1 MGPVITRSEILEV
14 AARVI
19 GKYGF
24 DGASLR
30 RIASEAGISYGT
42 LQYHFRTK
50 DLIWKAVVDEVVVPG
65 WTKTIEGKP
74 GQLSFL
80 VKEFVGNRLEAAIL
94 RPGLSGAVLTDST
107 PEGEERLRYVAEAT
121 SAMREKVRQAL
132 LGLQYRGALRS
143 VDVDAVRV
151 VASIGLGCL
160 SSAKTAIRQLIGVDL
175 DDESQRRALVEG
187 ITDLLLYGM
196 LPR

>member
-1 MGPVITRSEILEV
+1 VISRSEILDV

-19 GKYGF
+19 GEYGF

-50 DLIWKAVVDEVVVPG
+50 DLIWKAVVDEVVVPA
-65 WTKTIEGKP
+65 WRKSIEGKP
-74 GQLSFL
+74 GQFGFA
-80 VKEFVGNRLEAAIL
+80 VKEFVGKRLEAAVL

-107 PEGEERLRYVAEAT
+107 PEGEERLRYVAGTT
-121 SAMREKVRQAL
+121 SAMREKVRQRI
-132 LGLQYRGALRS
+132 LGLQDLGILRS
-143 VDVDAVRV
+143 VDVDALRV
-151 VASIGLGCL
+151 VTTIGLASL
-160 SSAKTAIRQLIGVDL
+160 SSAKVAIRELIGVDL
-175 DDESQRRALVEG
+175 DDESQRKKLVEG
-187 ITDLLLYGM
+187 ITDLLLNGL